1 MNKRFTI
8 LAAALMTV
16 GTFTA
21 NAQTASVPSD
31 EWTAGNYYYLTTGD
45 SCLALDGAKADSVI
59 VKKFAELG
67 TTKAAKDSA
76 LWQISDEVTTL
87 GVTTYK
93 FTNKATQQVLSF
105 AAQADA
111 NTNLASGVDRWVF
124 AEGGST
130 IKGFYDNSKV
140 LELVVTDGKLSL
152 AATGGAPFTV
162 EAPDAAFLLNA
173 QQLGNGFSVF
183 QLVFGDTYEGN
194 IFAGKELVAKDLT
207 GSDAGFVSLQVQGNE
222 TFADGKAKL
231 FGVDTTKTEISG
243 ATGAYGA
250 KFALDSTYTE
260 LAGVHSVGNADFQKF
275 QFKINLKNDSLAM
288 FVKSAPA
295 VDADAF
301 KPVITGVRV
310 VYAQTSAT
318 KVLTVSKET
327 DGVPAQ
333 GALPLITSK
342 QGTPATI
349 ATGTGVYFLKSA
361 SKGADGGKYIASYNK
376 GNNKIVV
383 MGGDS
388 VPSIYQPRGQW
399 YIKANNGKYSVV
411 DRQSDTQFLTNS
423 EIFAVQGMANTYLF
437 GPDSVTVEYQKD
449 VNLNNKYLGSL
460 HFTADELNDN
470 GYVLNLVS
478 GTSGVGDIYAY
489 TTDSILKGKVGD
501 AKDAAIFKL
510 VEAKVEA
517 VGGAKSLLDTLY
529 VTSYK
534 LRAMFNMDTVAVQS
548 DSLKFSAEGAVSF
561 KFISAA
567 TAGKYAML
575 DAAGKYVGMNVNTSC
590 LQLSDKVSYVTL
602 DAVDAP
608 EYATFAN
615 GHKRLSYNNNALVMN
630 PYTFFAE
637 MKAEGNEI
645 TKANYDADNFSL
657 WVEQDTVIAG
667 KQLYFISSGMV
678 NAGKE
683 EAAIRYY
690 LAAKDT
696 TRTGIDATTYAMF
709 ITNDT
714 IKTMEN
720 SPALF
725 AFKTAEDGGYY
736 LENQSQLKSGK
747 PYVGVVNGF
756 AVMQATPSAAFVVEN
771 ASAPTPNE
779 EINVSEIKVIS
790 SDGQIIVTNASG
802 KKITLSNIL
811 GQTIG
816 VRRASSE
823 YFSMPATS
831 GIVLVTVEGDTTYK
845 VIVK

>member
-1 MNKRFTI
+1 
-8 LAAALMTV
+8 MTV

-21 NAQTASVPSD
+21 NADDATQTASVPSG
-31 EWTAGNYYYLTTGD
+31 EWTAGNYYYLKTGD
-45 SCLALDGAKADSVI
+45 YYLSLDGNKADSVV
-59 VKKFAELG
+59 VKTIAADA
-67 TTKAAKDSA
+67 TKAAIDSA
-76 LWQISDEVTTL
+76 LWQIADKEEAL
-87 GVTTYK
+87 GVTTYML
-93 FTNKATQQVLSF
+93 TNKVTQQVLSF
-105 AAQADA
+105 DA
-111 NTNLASGVDRWVF
+111 SAEELVPNLATGVDKWVMT
-124 AEGGST
+124 G
-130 IKGFYDNSKV
+130 DQNSGYN
-140 LELVVTDGKLSL
+140 LVGYYSGKDFITLD
-152 AATGGAPFTV
+152 ATGNRLSIAKTGGTPFAV
-162 EAPDAAFLLNA
+162 EAPPADFLLNA

-207 GSDAGFVSLQVQGNE
+207 NDAGFVSLQVQGDE

-231 FGVDTTKTEISG
+231 FGVDTTKTVISG

-250 KFALDSTYTE
+250 NFVLDSTYTE
-260 LAGVHSVGNADFQKF
+260 LAGVHSVGNADYQKF
-275 QFKINLKNDSLAM
+275 RFRVNLKNDSLAM
-288 FVKSAPA
+288 FVKRAPN
-295 VDADAF
+295 VNAD
-301 KPVITGVRV
+301 VLTSLSDTVRV

-318 KVLTVSKET
+318 KVLTVSQVNA

-361 SKGADGGKYIASYNK
+361 SKGADGGKYYVTSTTF
-376 GNNKIVV
+376 
-383 MGGDS
+383 MDETPS
-388 VPSIYQPRGQW
+388 VNLAKGQW
-399 YIKANNGKYSVV
+399 YIKENNGRYSVV
-411 DRQSDTQFLTNS
+411 DRTSNS
-423 EIFAVQGMANTYLF
+423 VLGSLNMEIFAIQGMANTYLF
-437 GPDSVTVEYQKD
+437 GVDSVTVEYQKD

-460 HFTADELNDN
+460 YFTEEQLNDN
-470 GYVLNLVS
+470 GYVLNLIS
-478 GTSGVGDIYAY
+478 GTSGVSDLYAY
-489 TTDSILKGKVGD
+489 TTDSILKGKSGD
-501 AKDAAIFKL
+501 GKDAAVFKL
-510 VEAKVEA
+510 IPNDTTVVA
-517 VGGAKSLLDTLY
+517 GAQKLGDYLSVIT
-529 VTSYK
+529 YK
-534 LRAMFNMDTVAVQS
+534 LRGLFDQDTIAAT
-548 DSLKFSAEGAVSF
+548 DNNGLKFSTYTKALAF
-561 KFISAA
+561 KFIPNS
-567 TAGKYAML
+567 TAEKYSMITG
-575 DAAGKYVGMNVNTSC
+575 DQYVAMNVNTSN
-590 LQLSDKVSYVTL
+590 LELTTDAAKSAYVNL
-602 DAVDAP
+602 EAVDAP

-637 MKAEGNEI
+637 MKAEGNEM
-645 TKANYDADNFSL
+645 KANYDADNFSL
-657 WVEQDTVIAG
+657 WVEQDMVIAG

-696 TRTGIDATTYAMF
+696 TRTGVDATTFAMF
-709 ITNDT
+709 INNDT

-756 AVMQATPSAAFVVEN
+756 AVMQEAPSAAFVVEN

>member
-250 KFALDSTYTE
+250 NFVLDSTYTE
-260 LAGVHSVGNADFQKF
+260 LAGVHSVGNADYQKF
-275 QFKINLKNDSLAM
+275 RFRVNLKNDSLAM
-288 FVKSAPA
+288 FVKRAPN
-295 VDADAF
+295 VNAD
-301 KPVITGVRV
+301 VLTSLSDTVRV

-318 KVLTVSKET
+318 KVLTVSQVNA

-333 GALPLITSK
+333 GSLPLITSK

-349 ATGTGVYFLKSA
+349 ATGTGIYFLKSA
-361 SKGADGGKYIASYNK
+361 SKGAEGGKYYVTSTTFMDATP
-376 GNNKIVV
+376 
-383 MGGDS
+383 S
-388 VPSIYQPRGQW
+388 VNLAKGQW
-399 YIKANNGKYSVV
+399 YIKENNGRYSVV
-411 DRQSDTQFLTNS
+411 DRTSSSVLGSLNM
-423 EIFAVQGMANTYLF
+423 EIFAVQGMANTYLL
-437 GPDSVTVEYQKD
+437 GADSVTVEFQKD

-510 VEAKVEA
+510 VVDQVTEA
-517 VGGAKSLLDTLY
+517 GGAQKLLDTLY

-534 LRAMFNMDTVAVQS
+534 LRAMFNKDMVAKQT
-548 DSLKFSAEGAVSF
+548 DSLKFSAVGTPESF
-561 KFISAA
+561 KFISDA

-575 DAAGKYVGMNVNTSC
+575 DAAGNYVGMNVNNSC
-590 LQLSDKVSYVTL
+590 LQLSNKVSYVTL

-637 MKAEGNEI
+637 MKAEGNEM
-645 TKANYDADNFSL
+645 KANYDADNFSL

-696 TRTGIDATTYAMF
+696 TRPGIDATTYAMF

-756 AVMQATPSAAFVVEN
+756 AVMQEDPSAAFVVEN